1 MIYEI
6 DGGTLAN
13 QGKLRYTYR
22 ITSNGNAVHIDIK

>member
-22 ITSNGNAVHIDIK
+22 IANGNAVHIDIQ